1 MNTTYT
7 LQDGGT
13 ITATCSTDLVTKLR
27 QSSRFDANCT
37 DQEYMY
43 HFADRFFDQ
52 TGISIRADSPEHFIE
67 DLLNANYLI
76 NKNTTFVR

>member
-13 ITATCSTDLVTKLR
+13 ITATCPADFVTQFR
-27 QSSRFDANCT
+27 ESSRFDSSCT

-43 HFADRFFDQ
+43 HFADRYRDQ
-52 TGISIRADSPEHFIE
+52 SGHTIRADSPEHFLD
-67 DLLNANYLI
+67 DLITFQYANV
-76 NKNTTFVR
+76 K